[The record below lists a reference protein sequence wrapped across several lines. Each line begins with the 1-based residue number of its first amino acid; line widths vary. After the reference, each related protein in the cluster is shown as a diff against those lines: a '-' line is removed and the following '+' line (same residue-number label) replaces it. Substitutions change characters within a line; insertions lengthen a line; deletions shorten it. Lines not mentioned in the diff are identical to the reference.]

1 MSAIA
6 ESESLLRRVVPDDQG
21 FSEDKKYAGIFHFR
35 FWFGRWIEI
44 VVDDRIPVRKGLPIY
59 MRSSSNVELWPTL
72 LEKAYAK
79 AKGSYELLN
88 HWLPG
93 VVNKAVFLRN
103 IFFQAHVV
111 YIEVKCQ
118 LL

>member
-44 VVDDRIPVRKGLPIY
+44 VIDDLLPTRKGLTSLTVSP
-59 MRSSSNVELWPTL
+59 
-72 LEKAYAK
+72 A
-79 AKGSYELLN
+79 
-88 HWLPG
+88 
-93 VVNKAVFLRN
+93 
-103 IFFQAHVV
+103 
-111 YIEVKCQ
+111 
-118 LL
+118 